1 MVPALLLFC
10 VSGGCSADR
19 RRHCV
24 RGSGDCGRG
33 PRARE
38 GLRDGVESAIRAP
51 LFAWTVRLNAL
62 SAWFQLALSLLAA
75 AVSVYSFGYLRK
87 MEGLTQSRNS
97 RLLVQRDAAQPHAG
111 VRRCERPSFSFWRGD
126 LRSTYANFFGISRKL
141 WSGRGDLNSRPPAPK
156 AGALPGCATPRHLKL
171 P

>member
-1 MVPALLLFC
+1 MYRGDVRLTGEGIACAVLEIVAAAPALAKGY
-10 VSGGCSADR
+10 VT
-19 RRHCV
+19 
-24 RGSGDCGRG
+24 
-33 PRARE
+33 E
-38 GLRDGVESAIRAP
+38 WKSAIRVP

-126 LRSTYANFFGISRKL
+126 LRSTYANFFGISR
-141 WSGRGDLNSRPPAPK
+141 SFGRG
-156 AGALPGCATPRHLKL
+156 GEI
-171 P
+171 